1 MATHSPPTRR
11 SSGACDRNGSFIR
24 HEREFEDVLG
34 DDPRLELVAATD
46 AHEGPVYVGP
56 EPAFLEEVKTP
67 KERE

>member
-1 MATHSPPTRR
+1 MAPDAPVTRR
-11 SSGACDRNGSFIR
+11 SRRTRDRNSSFR
-24 HEREFEDVLG
+24 QHGCEFEDVLG